1 MMQNPSPLRL
11 GVAGASGHMGRAVM
25 ALVAARS
32 DLELAAAFGRAE
44 AEGEAIDGF
53 VLTTADHGLAVCD
66 VIIDFSTPSVS
77 AGLARMAADRGG
89 VALVIGST
97 GFSDAD
103 EDAIATA
110 AARIAIVKSGNFSL
124 GLNVLAGLVRQAAAR
139 LGPEE
144 WDVEIFEA
152 HHRRKID
159 APSGTALM
167 LGNAAAAGRGRNL
180 RDVSVR
186 GRDGVTGPRMA
197 GAIGFA
203 SVRGGGLVGEH
214 SVVLATEDE
223 IITLSHSARDRRLF
237 ARGAIEAA
245 LWTRGKPAGLY
256 GMDDVLGFDT

>member
-11 GVAGASGHMGRAVM
+11 GVAGASGHMGRAVI

-32 DLELAAAFGRAE
+32 DLELAAAFGRPA
-44 AEGEAIDGF
+44 AAGESIDGF
-53 VLTTADHGLAVCD
+53 ALTSVDHALSSCQA
-66 VIIDFSTPSVS
+66 IIDFSTAAAS
-77 AGLARMAADRGG
+77 ADLARMAADRGG

-97 GFSDAD
+97 GFSDVD
-103 EDAIATA
+103 EDAIAEAST
-110 AARIAIVKSGNFSL
+110 RIAIVKSGNFSL
-124 GLNVLAGLVRQAAAR
+124 GLNVLAGLVRQAAGR

-144 WDVEIFEA
+144 WDVEIIEA

-167 LGNAAAAGRGRNL
+167 LGAAAAAGRGRNL
-180 RDVSVR
+180 GEVSVR
-186 GRDGVTGPRMA
+186 GRDGMTGPRTA

-203 SVRGGGLVGEH
+203 SLRGGGLVGEH

-245 LWTRGKPAGLY
+245 LWARGKPAGLY